1 MDFGIPV
8 CLSVQKRYMNRR
20 VGIVLGGPLQ
30 IGLTSCRDGN
40 KGICS
45 PLGQGNLKSKSLS
58 HAKSLH
64 IVSGAN
70 DCSGMGDKGLWG
82 VLMGMKTR
90 ETFVFD
96 HNESLA
102 SSLIEGT
109 IACRHAVYPVHS
121 TSSSHWSR
129 SLLCTCTQGRG
140 AESMG
145 GAPGRAGEPSDGE
158 DL

>member
-1 MDFGIPV
+1 
-8 CLSVQKRYMNRR
+8 MNLH

-40 KGICS
+40 RICS
-45 PLGQGNLKSKSLS
+45 PLGQGYLKSKSLF
-58 HAKSLH
+58 HTNLLL
-64 IVSGAN
+64 IVSGVD
-70 DCSGMGDKGLWG
+70 DCSGVEDKGLWG
-82 VLMGMKTR
+82 VLMGMKAR

-109 IACRHAVYPVHS
+109 IARRQAVYPVRS
-121 TSSSHWSR
+121 ATFSHWSR
-129 SLLCTCTQGRG
+129 CLLCTCTQGRG

-145 GAPGRAGEPSDGE
+145 GAPGRAGGPSDGA
-158 DL
+158 DLQTHPIGDSGDG